1 MKTILNMMRK
11 VAGVCLCHRAL
22 YGAVALAHGAGA
34 GHLIADGVVLAVVAG
49 VYAVMALR
57 G

>member
-1 MKTILNMMRK
+1 MKTMKKI
-11 VAGVCLCHRAL
+11 ADVCLCHRAL
-22 YGAVALAHGAGA
+22 YGVAACVYAAGAAHGVGKE
-34 GHLIADGVVLAVVAG
+34 VVMAVVAA